1 MRLRSG
7 FLSHSVCAVVWVACC
22 ALLLTGCDSNGSSN
36 SGSSGAGDASAFE
49 VTIKNVGSPHPILKS
64 GAFTPA
70 DVINDNNNVPP
81 LEPGEAF
88 EFSFTAGP
96 DEIPNSGMKL
106 SFASMFVQSND
117 VYYAFEPGGISLF
130 DDNGTPIGQSS
141 TANLTSELNLYDA
154 GTEQDQEPGTGA
166 DQAPRQSDFGVGTDE
181 GGTITRITE
190 NSNGTLEDDGFT
202 YPDISNSVDVT
213 VSSETDADGGYKFTV
228 TIENV
233 GSGDQVNGEPLLLS
247 PGSYAVHWAQT
258 PSGDAVTFPGHAPG
272 SEATAGIERIAEDG
286 RPGGADGVSG
296 NHVETLAGK
305 TGVTVPLS
313 PGAVAVHSD
322 EVSLFSTGEAAS
334 DGIEA
339 IAEDGRPNGALDS
352 DPNEPAGNLVASL
365 TGTDGIQSVKAFG
378 SGPITPGNSVT
389 FSVETEEGDQLSF
402 ATMYVQSNDYFYA
415 ADGLSLFDDGT
426 PISGDVTTQVT
437 LYDAGTEVDQEA
449 GVGLDQAPRQSA
461 LNTGTDEN
469 GNVEA
474 VSTAPAGN
482 VIEVTI
488 DPPSAQ

>member
-1 MRLRSG
+1 MRLHSRS
-7 FLSHSVCAVVWVACC
+7 LSSSIFAAVLVGCF
-22 ALLLTGCDSNGSSN
+22 ALILTGCDSTGSS
-36 SGSSGAGDASAFE
+36 DADDTETFD
-49 VTIKNVGSPHPILKS
+49 VTVKNVGSPSPILKS
-64 GAFTPA
+64 GAFTPD
-70 DVINDNNNVPP
+70 DVINDNNNKPQ

-88 EFSFTAGP
+88 QFSFTAGP
-96 DEIPNSGMKL
+96 NEIPGSGMKL
-106 SFASMFVQSND
+106 SLATMFVQSND

-130 DDNGTPIGQSS
+130 DDNGNPIGQSS
-141 TANLTSELNLYDA
+141 AANLTSDLNLYDA

-166 DQAPRQSDFGVGTDE
+166 DQAPRQDNFGDGTEE
-181 GGTITRITE
+181 GGTITRIEE
-190 NSNGTLEDDGFT
+190 NSNGTLEDDTYT
-202 YPDISNSVDVT
+202 YPDVSNSVDVRVT
-213 VSSETDADGGYKFTV
+213 SETDDNGGYEFTV

-233 GSGDQVNGEPLLLS
+233 GGKSQVNGESLLLS
-247 PGSYAVHWAQT
+247 PGSYAVHWNET
-258 PSGDAVTFPGHAPG
+258 PSGESVTFPGHAPG
-272 SEATAGIERIAEDG
+272 EEATDGIERIAEDG
-286 RPGGADGVSG
+286 HPAGASGVSG
-296 NHVETLAGK
+296 NHVETLDGK

-365 TGTDGIQSVKAFG
+365 TDTDGIENVKAFG

-389 FSVETEEGDQLSF
+389 FSVDAEEGDQLSF
-402 ATMYVQSNDYFYA
+402 VTMYVQSNDYFYA
-415 ADGLSLFDDGT
+415 ADGLSLFDDDGT

-461 LNTGTDEN
+461 LNTGADES
-469 GNVEA
+469 GTVQDI
-474 VSTAPAGN
+474 STPPTGN